1 MYGNIFF
8 VLVSRMGTIELL
20 EDRIAHLEKQI
31 YGLTKANQY
40 NDTPPENPVTDQ
52 LSNVNTLISSAMSG
66 REKANAMMK
75 RLPELNSYLDPEFE
89 SVEIP
94 TEAKLQL
101 LLAMAPEIQKNYE
114 LLQQMQELM
123 HVLETD
129 RLRDVPEL
137 SNQLNTLNLS
147 YLKLYEG
154 SQGLNNHINE
164 IFSKYNEVITSIS
177 ESLIAIDA
185 TVTAAEIAAMPK
197 KQLD

>member
-1 MYGNIFF
+1 
-8 VLVSRMGTIELL
+8 MGTIELL

-31 YGLTKANQY
+31 YGLMKANQG
-40 NDTPPENPVTDQ
+40 NDMPPENPMTDQ

-101 LLAMAPEIQKNYE
+101 LLAMAPEIQRNYE

-123 HVLETD
+123 PVLETD
-129 RLRDVPEL
+129 CLRDVPEL
-137 SNQLNTLNLS
+137 SNKLNNLNLS
-147 YLKLYEG
+147 YLKLYEE